1 MYEYYAWI
9 LGAFVWGVIS
19 LVTILEHFRYG
30 AGVYWQE
37 FWFLCSLLWF
47 QFGFAA
53 VFNAMLKGR
62 LHKINDRVLIAIGP
76 PVVLYLIVSTF

>member
-1 MYEYYAWI
+1 MYKYYAWI
-9 LGAFVWGVIS
+9 IGALIWGLISVII
-19 LVTILEHFRYG
+19 ILEHFRHG

-53 VFNAMLKGR
+53 VFNDMLKGCP
-62 LHKINDRVLIAIGP
+62 HKINDRVFIAIGP
-76 PVVLYLIVSTF
+76 PVALYIIVSTF